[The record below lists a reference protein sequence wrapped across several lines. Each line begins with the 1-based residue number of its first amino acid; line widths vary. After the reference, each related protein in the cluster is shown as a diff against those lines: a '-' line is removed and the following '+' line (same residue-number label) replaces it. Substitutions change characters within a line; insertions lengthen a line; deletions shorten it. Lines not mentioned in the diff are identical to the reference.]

1 LPFGAGVPMDLIDT
15 DKIYSIRD
23 FILPSVPDIDC
34 FIDEEISIKEFIE
47 KEILLPIGCY
57 SLPKVGGKFS
67 IGVLTPPF

>member
-1 LPFGAGVPMDLIDT
+1 MDLIDT

-34 FIDEEISIKEFIE
+34 FIDEEISIKNLL
-47 KEILLPIGCY
+47 KKILLPIGCY

-67 IGVLTPPF
+67 IGVLTPPTFK